1 MSLRS
6 TIDFLFQHPLTKK
19 RRLQTLWRFG
29 TWQIQ
34 SRLFPAPK
42 VVPWIGSTKFWIKR
56 GWTGVTGNYYAG
68 LHEFNDMAF
77 LLHLLRPEDVFVDI
91 GANMGTYTV
100 LASGVC
106 GAYSYSFEPIQ
117 STFERLQA
125 NNTLNNLQARTTA
138 IQCALGSN
146 KGEIKFTYQQD
157 TTNHVATD
165 EETDIVT
172 VPVNRLDDVVSQTP
186 TLLKIDVE
194 GFETEV
200 LQGAT
205 QHLANPQLKAII
217 IELNGSGG
225 RYGYD
230 EATIHQQFLDLG
242 FKAYVYEPMQRLL
255 SVVDRFGDHNTIY
268 CRDIAWVKER
278 LDSANQIKIFQYSF

>member
-1 MSLRS
+1 MSLRA
-6 TIDFLFQHPLTKK
+6 TIQFLLGHPLT
-19 RRLQTLWRFG
+19 RSQPIQTLWRFG
-29 TWQIQ
+29 KWQLV

-42 VVPWIGSTKFWIKR
+42 IVPWIGPTKLWIKR

-77 LLHLLRPEDVFVDI
+77 LLHLLRPEDVFVDV
-91 GANMGTYTV
+91 GANMGTYTI

-125 NNTLNNLQARTTA
+125 NIKLNNLEARTTA
-138 IQCALGSN
+138 IQCALGSST
-146 KGEIKFTYQQD
+146 GEIKFTYQQD

-165 EETDIVT
+165 QETDIVT
-172 VPVNRLDDVVSQTP
+172 VPVNRLDDIVPQTP

-200 LQGAT
+200 IQGAM

-225 RYGYD
+225 RYGYN
-230 EATIHQQFLDLG
+230 EAAIHQQFLNLG

-255 SVVDRFGDHNTIY
+255 SVVVRFGDHNTIY
-268 CRDIAWVKER
+268 CRDVEWVEAR
-278 LDSANQIKIFQYSF
+278 LNSAAKIKIFQNKF

>member
-1 MSLRS
+1 MSLRA
-6 TIDFLFQHPLTKK
+6 TIQFLLGHPLT
-19 RRLQTLWRFG
+19 RNQPVQALWRFG
-29 TWQIQ
+29 KWQLV

-42 VVPWIGSTKFWIKR
+42 IVRWIGPTKLWIKR

-77 LLHLLRPEDVFVDI
+77 LLHLLRPKDVFADI

-125 NNTLNNLQARTTA
+125 NIKLNNLEARTTA
-138 IQCALGSN
+138 IQCALGSSA
-146 KGEIKFTYQQD
+146 GEIKFTYQQD

-165 EETDIVT
+165 QETDIVT
-172 VPVNRLDDVVSQTP
+172 VPVNRLDDIVTKTP

-200 LQGAT
+200 IQGAT

-230 EATIHQQFLDLG
+230 EAAIHQQLLSLG
-242 FKAYVYEPMQRLL
+242 FNAYVYEPTERKLD
-255 SVVDRFGDHNTIY
+255 VVDQFGHYNTIY
-268 CRDIAWVKER
+268 CRDMEWVKAR
-278 LDSANQIKIFQYSF
+278 VSSAAKIKVFQNNF